1 MRGFKI
7 FLITTL
13 SCFFY
18 FSAEAQTVFFNVEGA
33 TNPASLSSWTRTSS
47 GAPGIQPT
55 SFGANNQRF
64 IIRSGTS
71 MTLSTTWSI
80 SGTSSSFWINGTLT
94 VNDGGGVDLSAATAF
109 ALRIPSTGNLPGG
122 TPIGTVGG
130 TYIHNSS
137 TDVAAAGQLLHRI
150 GTSTQQYVFSAGS
163 NFVFSKSGTH
173 SIPAPVADKAF
184 QQVTISGS
192 GTIINIASGSSIFLR
207 QNTSQLISPQPPAG
221 LHIDNGAVLDFLAGS
236 SLLTNNSFDAF
247 VTSGTGI
254 LKTAIAV
261 EANFPPDITWN
272 FPVEFYSAAI
282 QPIRRGNYLDIICS
296 GGVSAD
302 VTRRTISSAQTITVR
317 RNFTTCPPHLMGYD
331 IGEEASLNFTSTEDV
346 VIPFLPYQNLSLTG
360 TGVKTINQDL
370 EVFGFFGIYEEE
382 TRLNLNGNDI
392 TFYGGTIM
400 NGSIIGGSNSSIN
413 FEADFFGFD
422 NSELR
427 LSQDSPGQNELRNLY
442 INKDVLSGFG
452 VMILSPVYIH
462 HRLSLFSGPLVMA
475 DDDIHLLS
483 SSISNT
489 AQVDP
494 VTNNATIVYDG
505 VGRIVAERHIPLGK
519 RAYRDLSSSG
529 IYTDGSFI
537 FENWQEGGSS
547 APMFGTQITGAAG
560 TPNSIHPTSGLD
572 LSTTGNTSMHM
583 QINGN
588 WTGND
593 VLNTRTRRLNPFQGY
608 RIFIRGDRTHN
619 LAMLP
624 TPVVMTTATTL
635 RARGRLVYGDI
646 TYNSSGITSSRGNS
660 TVLGVAS
667 LGYSMNAAQNG
678 FSFVANPFPA
688 IVDWEAIVSS
698 STNIQ
703 STYWY
708 WDPALGTQGAYAT
721 YTVGGTTNPVSSN
734 ANRFIQPGMAIFTR
748 NANIANPNPQLRINE
763 AHKNPDQ
770 TLTAVFQTTSPIF
783 SLPAII
789 RKRVDNQ
796 WLVMDGI
803 TLRTGDQ
810 FNNQIDTRE
819 DVFKLNNPTENI
831 AIVANGGRLLSV
843 DSRKPIK
850 EASRIP
856 FRLWLT
862 QSGQQYEWTF
872 YQPKAMKEVTD
883 LLPVLDD
890 RFTGKQQL
898 LWGDS
903 TTYRFTVTQDTGSFN
918 NRFSLLFKAAQPA
931 LVQPDI
937 QLAATDLGDAHQL
950 AFRASNQD
958 GIAYFNI
965 ESSRDGRNYQFLHTL
980 PATGASAYSWKTN
993 VNPAD
998 GQRVYYRIQQMSSDA
1013 TFGYSNIAQL
1023 DKEQGRVPFQIYPNP
1038 VVGRT
1043 VQIQLMDL
1051 PKGRYFLQAVQENG
1065 GRGDQ
1070 YIIEH
1075 TGSSSVQVIDLRK
1088 QVQSGVMRLQLFDSN
1103 QKTLGTRSV
1112 IVIN

>member
-18 FSAEAQTVFFNVEGA
+18 FSAEAQTNYFNVTGS
-33 TNPASLSSWTRTSS
+33 TDPTLLSSWTLNSNGTV
-47 GAPGIQPT
+47 GTQPT
-55 SFGANNQRF
+55 SFTANNQRF
-64 IIRSGTS
+64 NIRANTS
-71 MTLSTTWSI
+71 MTLNSSWTI
-80 SGTSSSFWINGTLT
+80 NGSGTSLWISGTLT
-94 VNDGGGVDLSAATAF
+94 VNSGGGVNLASGSVGFSLRSNGTYVHNTSTDIGSSGQLLNRYASATSAYSFLSSSNLVFSASGTHT
-109 ALRIPSTGNLPGG
+109 IPNVTNTRAIFQLSI
-122 TPIGTVGG
+122 IGSG
-130 TYIHNSS
+130 TYINM
-137 TDVAAAGQLLHRI
+137 
-150 GTSTQQYVFSAGS
+150 
-163 NFVFSKSGTH
+163 
-173 SIPAPVADKAF
+173 
-184 QQVTISGS
+184 
-192 GTIINIASGSSIFLR
+192 ASGSSVVLNNGSGIL
-207 QNTSQLISPQPPAG
+207 N
-221 LHIDNGAVLDFLAGS
+221 IDPNAVLDFNEGS
-236 SLLTNNSFDAF
+236 RFAQNIFT
-247 VTSGTGI
+247 TSGSG
-254 LKTAIAV
+254 LLRTAITSDAD
-261 EANFPPDITWN
+261 FPPVITWS
-272 FPVEFYSAAI
+272 FPVEYYSSDI
-282 QPIRRGNYLDIICS
+282 QTIQGGTYQDLICS
-296 GGVSAD
+296 GGID
-302 VTRRTISSAQTITVR
+302 PVTTQRIIVDQTYITV
-317 RNFTTCPPHLMGYD
+317 NGTFTTCPSHLMGYI
-331 IGEEASLNFTSTEDV
+331 IGEDATFEFTSPGNT
-346 VIPFLPYQNLSLTG
+346 VIPIIPYQNLTLSNTG
-360 TGVKTINQDL
+360 QKSINGDL
-370 EVFGFFGIYEEE
+370 EVFGFFNIQDED
-382 TRLNLNGNDI
+382 TRLVLNGNDV
-392 TFYGGTIM
+392 TFYNSTIM
-400 NGSIIGGSNSSIN
+400 NGSLVAGPNSTLR
-413 FEADFFGFD
+413 FVGDFSAFD
-422 NSELR
+422 DSELR
-427 LSQDSPGQNELRNLY
+427 LSQDNPGENVIRSLE
-442 INKDVLSGFG
+442 INKDVNTVG
-452 VMILSPVYIH
+452 VMILAPVYINY
-462 HRLSLFSGPLVMA
+462 RLSLFSGVLLMA
-475 DDDIHLLS
+475 DDDVHLLS
-483 SSISNT
+483 SSITNT

-494 VTNNATIVYDG
+494 VTNDAGINYTG

-537 FENWQEGGSS
+537 FENWQEGGSL
-547 APMFGTQITGAAG
+547 APNYGTQITGVTG
-560 TPNSIHPTSGLD
+560 TPNSVDPVSGLD
-572 LSTTGNTSMHM
+572 RSTSGNTSMHM
-583 QINGN
+583 QINGS

-646 TYNSSGITSSRGNS
+646 TYNSSGINSSRGNS

-708 WDPALGTQGAYAT
+708 WDPALGTQGAFAT
-721 YTVGGTTNPVSSN
+721 YTVGGTTNPVTSPI
-734 ANRFIQPGMAIFTR
+734 NRFIQPGMAIFTR
-748 NANIANPNPQLRINE
+748 NANISSPNPQLRINE

-770 TLTAVFQTTSPIF
+770 TLRAVFQTASSPTY
-783 SLPAII
+783 SLPAVI
-789 RKRVDNQ
+789 RKRVDNE
-796 WLVMDGI
+796 WVVMDGI

-831 AIVANGGRLLSV
+831 AIVADGGRLLSV

-872 YQPKAMKEVTD
+872 YQPKTMKEVTD

-918 NRFSLLFKAAQPA
+918 HRFSLLFKAPQPA

-965 ESSRDGRNYQFLHTL
+965 ESSKDGRNYQFLHTL

-1051 PKGRYFLQAVQENG
+1051 PKGRYFLQAAQENG

-1070 YIIEH
+1070 YVIEH
-1075 TGSSSVQVIDLRK
+1075 AGSSSVQVIELRK

-1103 QKTLGTRSV
+1103 QKSLGTRSV
-1112 IVIN
+1112 IVVN